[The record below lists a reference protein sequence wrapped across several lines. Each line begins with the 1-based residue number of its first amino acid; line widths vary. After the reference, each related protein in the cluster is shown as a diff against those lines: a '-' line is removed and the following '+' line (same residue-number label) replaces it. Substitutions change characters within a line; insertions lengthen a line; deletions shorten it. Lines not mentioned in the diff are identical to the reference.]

1 MRIMVDVHIEV
12 APERGPEARAL
23 MPAENA
29 RVAADLQS
37 GVLEAIYYE
46 QAAPPTHIWAIMR
59 AESVEVAQQMVET
72 YPMRAFSHATYTS
85 LRE

>member
-1 MRIMVDVHIEV
+1 MRFMVDVHIEV

-37 GVLEAIYYE
+37 GAMETIYFEEAT
-46 QAAPPTHIWAIMR
+46 PPTRVWAIMR
-59 AESVEVAQQMVET
+59 ADSLEAVQRMVET
-72 YPMRAFSHATYTS
+72 YPLAAFFRTTYTP

>member
-1 MRIMVDVHIEV
+1 MRFMVDVHIDV

-23 MPAENA
+23 LPAENA

-37 GVLEAIYYE
+37 GALEAIYYE
-46 QAAPPTHIWAIMR
+46 EATPPTHIWAIMR
-59 AESVEVAQQMVET
+59 ADSLEAVQRTVET
-72 YPMRAFSHATYTS
+72 YPLAAFFRTTYTP